1 MFSRSINSLM
11 FASCVLAFTP
21 MAFAQQ
27 TASAQRYPERSIR
40 WVVPAPPGANNDIFA
55 RLVAQ
60 HLSKALGQ
68 PVVIDNRPGAGS
80 IVGADI
86 VAKSPPDGYT
96 ILMTPS
102 SIAITDAMYK
112 QLPYNTVKDFTGVAM
127 LAEQPLVV
135 VVKPT
140 AGIATLKDLIARAK
154 AKPGTLNYGSGGIGT
169 PQHLAT
175 EMFKGLAGV
184 DIVHV
189 AYKGSTGAI
198 TDLLASHIDFMI
210 EPAATVIPHVMNGS
224 LRALAVT
231 TPARSSL
238 IPDVPTAVEAGLPGF
253 VLKAW
258 YGVLTRAGTP
268 RPIVDRLGTEISSIV
283 RMPDVQQAFAKQG
296 ATTVVS
302 SPREFDEFVRSE
314 IKTWGKLVKDANVT
328 VN

>member
-1 MFSRSINSLM
+1 MLSRFFNSLM
-11 FASCVLAFTP
+11 FASFALAFTP
-21 MAFAQQ
+21 AAFAQN
-27 TASAQRYPERSIR
+27 YPDRSIR

-80 IVGADI
+80 IVATEN

-102 SIAITDAMYK
+102 SIVISETLYK
-112 QLPYNTVKDFTGVAM
+112 ELPYNMLRDFTGIAM

-135 VVKPT
+135 VVNPSS
-140 AGIATLKDLIARAK
+140 GIATLKDLIARAR
-154 AKPGTLNYGSGGIGT
+154 ANPGKLNYGSGGSGT

-175 EMFKGLAGV
+175 EMFGGLAGV
-184 DIVHV
+184 NIVHV
-189 AYKGSTGAI
+189 SYKGSTGAI
-198 TDLLASHIDFMI
+198 TDLLAKQIDFMI
-210 EPAATVIPHVMNGS
+210 EPAATVIPHIKNGS

-231 TPARSSL
+231 TSARSPL

-253 VLKAW
+253 VLKTW
-258 YGVLTRAGTP
+258 YGVLARAGTP
-268 RPIVDRLGTEISSIV
+268 RGIVERLGTEISAIM
-283 RMPDVQQAFAKQG
+283 RMPEVEQAFAKQG

-302 SPREFDEFVRSE
+302 SPREFDEFLRSE

-328 VN
+328 IN